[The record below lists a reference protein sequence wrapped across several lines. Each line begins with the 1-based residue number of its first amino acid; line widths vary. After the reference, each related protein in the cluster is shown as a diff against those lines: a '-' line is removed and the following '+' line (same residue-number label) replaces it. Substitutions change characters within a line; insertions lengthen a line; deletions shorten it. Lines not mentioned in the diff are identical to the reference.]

1 MSSVAKKTG
10 KNSIEDKMYRQ
21 SRIFYQILK
30 YVFLTMCCLMVI
42 IPLIVVLI
50 GAFKTHDEYIST
62 GVFTLPEVPQFENFK
77 IAFVNGKV
85 MQGLLNTLIILAVSC
100 FGTIFTGT
108 MTAFVLQR
116 FNMLFTRAVKMVF
129 LIAALLPN
137 ISMQVTVFQIVS
149 KLGLYN
155 TLAAPCILYIGT
167 DIISIYIFIQFLNN
181 ISKSLD
187 ESAILD
193 GASYP
198 RVYFSIILPMLRP
211 AIATVLVIKF
221 VSIYNDFYTGEGS
234 DVLIVAG
241 CGIDNC
247 GSQDSQHDGLHRFF
261 VEKNAHVRY
270 VEKHYGSGDGAGKR
284 LLNPGTEVHLAQGS
298 SMEMEMVQIRGVDS
312 TIRTTTAEL
321 EAGARLVVRERLMTH
336 GDQKAESIYVVT
348 MKGAGSSADV
358 VSRSVAKDNSWQKF
372 DSRLV
377 GQAACSGHTECDAII
392 MDHAK
397 ILAVPQLEAD
407 DLDAALIHEAAIG
420 KIAGEQ
426 IIKLMTLGLTEQ
438 EAEEQIISGF
448 LK

>member
-1 MSSVAKKTG
+1 MSSVAKKKDKDG
-10 KNSIEDKMYRQ
+10 IENRLYRQ
-21 SRIFYQILK
+21 SRIFYQFLK
-30 YVFLTMCCLMVI
+30 YIFLTMCCLMVI

-100 FGTIFTGT
+100 FGTIITGT

-116 FNMLFTRAVKMVF
+116 FNMLFTRAVKTVF

-149 KLGLYN
+149 KLGLYD
-155 TLAAPCILYIGT
+155 TLAAPCVLYIGT

-221 VSIYNDFYTGEGS
+221 VSIYNDFYTAN
-234 DVLIVAG
+234 LYMP
-241 CGIDNC
+241 
-247 GSQDSQHDGLHRFF
+247 SQDLAVVSTALYRFIGP
-261 VEKNAHVRY
+261 
-270 VEKHYGSGDGAGKR
+270 YGAKWEIIFAGIIICII
-284 LLNPGTEVHLAQGS
+284 PS
-298 SMEMEMVQIRGVDS
+298 
-312 TIRTTTAEL
+312 
-321 EAGARLVVRERLMTH
+321 LVIFLCL
-336 GDQKAESIYVVT
+336 QKSIYSNLVT
-348 MKGAGSSADV
+348 GSV
-358 VSRSVAKDNSWQKF
+358 K
-372 DSRLV
+372 
-377 GQAACSGHTECDAII
+377 E
-392 MDHAK
+392 
-397 ILAVPQLEAD
+397 
-407 DLDAALIHEAAIG
+407 
-420 KIAGEQ
+420 
-426 IIKLMTLGLTEQ
+426 
-438 EAEEQIISGF
+438 
-448 LK
+448 